1 MSPRRTYFR
10 ISPHVPMGRRAGVK
24 ALVRG
29 CPPDAVVSVALE
41 AVGQSGAGAL
51 EGLRTVATST
61 PVRFSESHRA
71 PRAAPPGEARTEQE
85 DTAMQ
90 QPVEVHVEEHE
101 QMVERVAA
109 VDVAKA
115 SGMVCLRIPHETI
128 SQRRVTK
135 VWPGAATTAA
145 LVELGDHLR
154 CERVQ
159 RVVMESTS
167 DYWRPF
173 YYLLE
178 AAGLTV
184 WLVNAAQAKNVPGRP
199 KTDKIDAVWLAKLAE
214 RSMVA
219 PSLVPAEPMR
229 RVRDLAR
236 ARFDLVADRV
246 RVKQRIEKLLEDA
259 LIKISSVLTDA
270 LGVSGGAMIEAL
282 IAGQRNPRALAELA
296 KGRARSRRAD
306 LEQALHGRFTDH
318 HAQLARML
326 LGQLDE
332 LTARIEEVTGLLDA
346 AIRALPDPTTT
357 TVTTHLS
364 SRTDGDQSVQ
374 TPAQAGYNSPIAR
387 LCAVPG
393 AGPDSVRAVLGEIGL
408 DMSVFGTPGR
418 ICSWAKV
425 APRPVQS
432 GRKSGRA
439 RTGKGNPYLKAALA
453 QIATGAAKTDTFLGA
468 RYRRLIKRM
477 PKAKALVALQ
487 RSILVI
493 FFHLLADPT
502 AEFSDLG
509 SDFYQR
515 RIDRARRATH
525 LLRQLHALGYQ
536 VQLTEAAA

>member
-1 MSPRRTYFR
+1 
-10 ISPHVPMGRRAGVK
+10 
-24 ALVRG
+24 
-29 CPPDAVVSVALE
+29 
-41 AVGQSGAGAL
+41 
-51 EGLRTVATST
+51 
-61 PVRFSESHRA
+61 
-71 PRAAPPGEARTEQE
+71 
-85 DTAMQ
+85 MQ
-90 QPVEVHVEEHE
+90 QPVEVQVDEHE
-101 QMVERVAA
+101 QIVARVAA
-109 VDVAKA
+109 IDVAKA
-115 SGMVCLRIPHETI
+115 SGMVCLRTPHETI
-128 SQRRVTK
+128 PGRRVTK
-135 VWPGAATTAA
+135 VWPVAATTAA

-154 CERVQ
+154 AERVT
-159 RVVMESTS
+159 RVVLESTS

-173 YYLLE
+173 HYLLE

-184 WLVNAAQAKNVPGRP
+184 WLVNAAQVKNVPGRP
-199 KTDKIDAVWLAKLAE
+199 KTDKLDAVWLAKLAE
-214 RSMVA
+214 RSMVS

-229 RVRDLAR
+229 QVRDLAR
-236 ARFDLVADRV
+236 ARFDLVEDRT

-270 LGVSGGAMIEAL
+270 LGVSGRAMIEAL

-332 LTARIEEVTGLLDA
+332 LTARIEEVTGLLDG

-374 TPAQAGYNSPIAR
+374 TPAQAGYNSAIAR

-425 APRPVQS
+425 APRTVQS

-536 VQLTEAAA
+536 VQLTDAAA